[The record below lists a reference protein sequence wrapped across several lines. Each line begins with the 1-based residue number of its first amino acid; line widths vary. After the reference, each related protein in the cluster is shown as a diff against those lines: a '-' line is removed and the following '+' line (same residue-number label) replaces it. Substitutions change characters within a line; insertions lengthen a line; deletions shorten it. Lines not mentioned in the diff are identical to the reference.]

1 MTTLGLL
8 NGPCSPVRPQDIT
21 EGICAAIQDMLIQ
34 GQLALGSRLPEV
46 ELSSQLGVSRPS
58 LREAFR
64 ILQQQGLISI
74 EPRKGATVMHASSED
89 LHALCE
95 YRACLEDMAIRI
107 ALPKLCETDYS
118 RLEMYVSLMSV
129 AAQASDTMAI
139 LEADMNFHQ
148 LIYDKCDNPYLLAA
162 LKGLSPKVRVYSF
175 IYRKKHSQ
183 FDMTW
188 ERHQRLLAAYR
199 SGDVEV
205 AATANRHHVMV
216 DSLGGSLEFLEHR
229 HG

>member
-34 GQLALGSRLPEV
+34 GQLVLGSRLPEV

-64 ILQQQGLISI
+64 VLQQQGLISI
-74 EPRKGATVMHASSED
+74 EPRKGATVMHASPED
-89 LHALCE
+89 LNALCE
-95 YRACLEDMAIRI
+95 YRAGLEDMAVRI
-107 ALPKLCETDYS
+107 ALSKLDEKDYE

-129 AAQASDTMAI
+129 AAQASNTMTI

-148 LIYDKCDNPYLLAA
+148 VIYDKCDNPYLAAA
-162 LKGLSPKVRVYSF
+162 LKGLSPKVRVYYF

-183 FDMTW
+183 FGVTW
-188 ERHQRLLAAYR
+188 ERHQQLLEAYR
-199 SGDVEV
+199 TGDVEI
-205 AATANRHHVMV
+205 AAKANRHHVMV